1 MCSSVYSSLTLKC
14 MIFPSINQLDI
25 RGLVSPE
32 QGESY
37 YPSINETRDTTS
49 KISITPS
56 PERSPTAISSLV
68 GM

>member
-49 KISITPS
+49 KISIDPS
-56 PERSPTAISSLV
+56 PDKSPTASCSSE